1 MNNNDENGFKNLENK
16 LDKLEVKFDKI
27 GGHLD
32 SINSTL
38 IRQEESLKYHI
49 LRTDLAEENIKLLKD
64 NFDKRTDSINKQIE
78 PIQAHVNM
86 VVGVGKFIG
95 YVSVVSGIVYT
106 FIQIFKG

>member
-1 MNNNDENGFKNLENK
+1 MSNNEDNGFKNLENK
-16 LDKLEVKFDKI
+16 LDKLESKFDKMD
-27 GGHLD
+27 GHLD

-38 IRQEESLKYHI
+38 IRQEESLRYHI

-64 NFDKRTDSINKQIE
+64 SFDKRTDSIHKQIE

-95 YVSVVSGIVYT
+95 YVSVVSGIIYT
-106 FIQIFKG
+106 FVQLFKG